1 MIHAKSFVS
10 HNWERLQKISLAPIR
25 KGRGHDVVFNF
36 GTGFSFVFTGL
47 APELKALFLEVIDAM
62 EEGCNK
68 VIDWPQMIGEYVE
81 LLEELCLVLN
91 NKPIVVYRRKNH
103 GKKVS

>member
-1 MIHAKSFVS
+1 MIHAKPFVT
-10 HNWERLQKISLAPIR
+10 HNWERLRKISLAPVR
-25 KGRGHDVVFNF
+25 EGREYEVICNF
-36 GTGFSFVFTGL
+36 GVGFSFIFNGPAL
-47 APELKALFLEVIDAM
+47 ELKSFFLEVVDAM

-81 LLEELCLVLN
+81 SLEELCLVLN
-91 NKPIVVYRRKNH
+91 NKPIVVHRRENY